1 MASVRVTIRLT
12 KPLLERADA
21 VARDMKV
28 SRSRLIA
35 LALEDH
41 LRRRETADLVERI
54 NAAYA
59 DGESAEEREFR
70 RRMLLHTRQLLD
82 GEW

>member
-28 SRSRLIA
+28 SLSRLIA
-35 LALEDH
+35 LALEGH

-54 NAAYA
+54 NAVYA
-59 DGESAEEREFR
+59 DGESEEEQQFR
-70 RRMLLHTRQLLD
+70 RRMLLHARQLLE
-82 GEW
+82 GQW